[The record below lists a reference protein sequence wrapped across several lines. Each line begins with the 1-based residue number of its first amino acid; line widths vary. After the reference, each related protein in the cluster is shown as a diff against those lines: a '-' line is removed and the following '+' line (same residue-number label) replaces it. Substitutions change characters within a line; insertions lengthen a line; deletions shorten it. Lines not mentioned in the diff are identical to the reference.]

1 MPADSADA
9 HAARIAAALAADG
22 WCVVD
27 DWLPDA
33 AWRALADAC
42 RRHAAAG
49 ALAPAAIGRGTA
61 RTHKPAL
68 RGDHTRWLRP
78 ADPVD
83 ALALRA
89 LASLLAALNRE
100 LFLGLR
106 RAEAHYAR
114 YPKGAG
120 YTRHRDRFRDHDA
133 RVISVVLYLNESW
146 TDTDGGALRIF
157 APDGGA
163 PHDVLP
169 IGGRLAVFR
178 SADVEHEV
186 RPALRERL
194 SIAAWLRRD
203 GETSGNAG
211 AETAPQAG

>member
-49 ALAPAAIGRGTA
+49 ALAPAAIGRGAA
-61 RTHKPAL
+61 RHHDPAV
-68 RGDHTRWLRP
+68 RGDHTRWLQADDP
-78 ADPVD
+78 ADAP
-83 ALALRA
+83 ALHALDALRA
-89 LASLLAALNRE
+89 GLNHE

-106 RAEAHYAR
+106 RTEAHYAR
-114 YPKGAG
+114 YPPGAG
-120 YTRHRDRFRDHDA
+120 YARHRDRFRDDDA
-133 RVISVVLYLNESW
+133 RVVSLVLYLNEAWS
-146 TDTDGGALRIF
+146 DADGGALRIF
-157 APDGGA
+157 APDGDT

-178 SADVEHEV
+178 AADVEHEV
-186 RPALRERL
+186 RAARRERL

-203 GETSGNAG
+203 
-211 AETAPQAG
+211 